1 MKGNK
6 ENPPVEKKECSNACM
21 QRIEE
26 LINTICQGASEE
38 LKTKFLESTISNQWN
53 QFMSDIRTMME
64 TAVNDVPI
72 FIPNGSSKKP
82 YQATVPFD
90 VEGVSEFS
98 IEGLDE
104 TGLKCTIAPDK
115 KSFAITGIPTKA
127 GTFELKLKYK
137 YDGCVDDDTPY
148 RKLELIINPDPR
160 DLWKNIPVDWEHMP
174 EPRYEKENTQKE
186 YVKVTALPDGTPQ
199 MDIVAASKRGRSHA
213 QEGKPRDDHF
223 KLYHD
228 NTSNWYV
235 ITVAD
240 GAGSAKYSREGSRIA
255 CDTAVDHCEQM
266 LKDTKD
272 FENAISSYNANTGDN
287 EKESRKNVGDFV
299 YRILGAAA
307 LKAHKAINEKARIQ
321 QIPAKNYAT
330 TFLLSIA
337 KKFSFGWFIA
347 SYWVGDGAICLYDK
361 EKHTAKLMGI
371 PDEGEYAGQTRF
383 LTMPEIFKN
392 GKAIYDRLRFC
403 IVPDFTALFLM
414 TDGVSDPMFETDANL
429 NNVDKWDELWNNL
442 LHDKEHPVH
451 LVDDNEKAAQELLD
465 WLDFWSPGNHDDRT
479 IAILYKGEPAETP
492 SKESGSENSEAT
504 STNIDGN
511 SEGSDDI
518 VAEVFQE
525 GNAAKVET
533 SVTTDDEKTESQ
545 EVLPVN
551 KEESHEDKGNCND
564 EEKSHSRNIPVM

>member
-1 MKGNK
+1 MVENK
-6 ENPPVEKKECSNACM
+6 ENSPLEKKSNSNNYM

-26 LINTICQGASEE
+26 LIDTICHSASEE
-38 LKTKFLESTISNQWN
+38 LKTRFFKSTISNQWN
-53 QFMSDIRTMME
+53 QFMSDIRTLME
-64 TAVNDVPI
+64 TAVNDVSI
-72 FIPNGSSKKP
+72 FIPNGSSKKS

-90 VEGVSEFS
+90 VEGVTEFS
-98 IEGLDE
+98 LEGLDE
-104 TGLKCTIAPDK
+104 TGLKCTIAPDN
-115 KSFAITGIPTKA
+115 KSFAITGTPTKA

-137 YDGCVDDDTPY
+137 YDGCVDDDIPY

-174 EPRYEKENTQKE
+174 EPRYEKEDTQKE

-228 NTSNWYV
+228 DTSNWYV

-255 CDTAVDHCEQM
+255 CDTAVEHCKQM
-266 LKDTKD
+266 LKETTE
-272 FENAISSYNANTGDN
+272 FENAISAYKSSTGDN
-287 EKESRKNVGDFV
+287 EKESRKSVGDYV

-307 LKAHKAINEKARIQ
+307 LKAHKAIDEKARIQ
-321 QIPAKNYAT
+321 QISAKNYAT
-330 TFLLSIA
+330 TFLLSIT
-337 KKFSFGWFIA
+337 KKFEFGWFIA

-361 EKHTAKLMGI
+361 EKHTAKLMGK

-451 LVDDNEKAAQELLD
+451 LVDDNEQAAQELLD

-479 IAILYKGEPAETP
+479 IAILYKGDPAEAP
-492 SKESGSENSEAT
+492 SKDLDSENNEAS
-504 STNIDGN
+504 STNIDDN
-511 SEGSDDI
+511 SESSSDI
-518 VAEVFQE
+518 VAEVVQKGDAE
-525 GNAAKVET
+525 KVET
-533 SVTTDDEKTESQ
+533 SIATDDDKTESQ
-545 EVLPVN
+545 EILPVS
-551 KEESHEDKGNCND
+551 KVESPEDKGNCSD
-564 EEKSHSRNIPVM
+564 EEKSHGRNIPVM